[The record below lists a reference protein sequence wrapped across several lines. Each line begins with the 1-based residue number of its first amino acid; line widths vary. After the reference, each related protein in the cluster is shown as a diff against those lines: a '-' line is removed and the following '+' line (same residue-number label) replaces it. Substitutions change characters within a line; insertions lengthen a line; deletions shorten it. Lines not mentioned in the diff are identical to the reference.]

1 MQATSN
7 PDQSC
12 FQMRFNLSAGK
23 VFRRKDLT
31 DKHPRVDREL
41 GRYVRSGVVRKAA
54 QGFLHDH
61 PNFLDLIRQI
71 DCRTGRHC

>member
-7 PDQSC
+7 PDQSR

-23 VFRRKDLT
+23 VFRRKDLI
-31 DKHPRVDREL
+31 DKHVDREL

-61 PNFLDLIRQI
+61 PNFLDLIRQVG
-71 DCRTGRHC
+71 CRTGRYC